1 MKTKGQMLNIT
12 ILFVCIFFFL
22 ARIKRTDLGKAK
34 TIVGT
39 CPDMCP
45 EKERYMRETRNQL
58 SIFELL
64 LGSDKVWALCKLEF
78 AVPSSFVPYIK
89 LFLLFSWLQWLIL
102 VVNSVDCFLSL
113 SFYCDCKTNV
123 RQLLFNC
130 YSNLFCFVPE
140 RLLDL

>member
-1 MKTKGQMLNIT
+1 MLNVT
-12 ILFVCIFFFL
+12 LSIFFFVFFLFL

-64 LGSDKVWALCKLEF
+64 LGSDKV
-78 AVPSSFVPYIK
+78 
-89 LFLLFSWLQWLIL
+89 
-102 VVNSVDCFLSL
+102 
-113 SFYCDCKTNV
+113 
-123 RQLLFNC
+123 
-130 YSNLFCFVPE
+130 
-140 RLLDL
+140 